1 METKRQRSTRLI
13 INHPRIPYTVVPAKP
28 VLPNNL
34 MCIVEL
40 TNGFFRVLHINSGVT
55 LTDTKGVAAAVK
67 YISQVTHRLARDKPL
82 TELFSAISWEAFCRY
97 DQGVKEDNCILLFNT
112 LEPYSSM
119 IHNVSKKATT
129 DERYLYPSE
138 PII

>member
-1 METKRQRSTRLI
+1 M
-13 INHPRIPYTVVPAKP
+13 VPAKP

-82 TELFSAISWEAFCRY
+82 SELFSAIGELVQAGAPDREIYARLFSF
-97 DQGVKEDNCILLFNT
+97 VTTLTLLS
-112 LEPYSSM
+112 LS
-119 IHNVSKKATT
+119 V
-129 DERYLYPSE
+129 
-138 PII
+138 